1 MSVSAGDYEHVYDP
15 SIGESEPWYIN
26 DHTFVPIATACG
38 TIGSRRRAMAAHDE
52 APHTRP
58 HVARAVDQAS
68 VALSADLDAGETHLW
83 APHVVV
89 HDDRYWMFYCG
100 GGLDETAYRIQLA
113 VSGDC
118 WRWTRHA
125 ANPLVVDGFHA
136 RDPMVLRV
144 GDRWVLYYT
153 ATTAP
158 SGGQFV
164 VKAVESDDLLTWA
177 APRIVYTDARAG
189 TFGGTTES
197 PFVVARDGL
206 YYLFIG
212 PDWGMNLTS
221 YRTTRVLASD
231 DPFHFEASG
240 RVGTIASHAPRSSS
254 TTEPGGQSLRMEHGR
269 RVSRAAALGP
279 GLIPVSPRPR
289 CPRSDGQA
297 ACRPSNPTNGAP
309 PGAKTRRRWRRA
321 SSPCRRVP
329 SHADDRL
336 DSSGWRASIRRDT
349 ASPGTRTRRR
359 PMRPAQ

>member
-1 MSVSAGDYEHVYDP
+1 MSVSAGDYELVYDP

-26 DHTFVPIATACG
+26 DHTFVRDR
-38 TIGSRRRAMAAHDE
+38 IGVWHLIGITHAEPMAAHDE
-52 APHTRP
+52 KHLAHATAPALHGPWTKRP
-58 HVARAVDQAS
+58 F
-68 VALSADLDAGETHLW
+68 ALSADLDAGETHLW

-113 VSGDC
+113 VSDDC
-118 WRWTRHA
+118 WTWTRHA

-197 PFVVARDGL
+197 PFVVARDGR

-240 RVGTIASHAPRSSS
+240 RVGTIASHAAEVVEDDGTWWVSHCGWSM
-254 TTEPGGQSLRMEHGR
+254 GGVYL
-269 RVSRAAALGP
+269 
-279 GLIPVSPRPR
+279 
-289 CPRSDGQA
+289 
-297 ACRPSNPTNGAP
+297 AP
-309 PGAKTRRRWRRA
+309 LHWDEG
-321 SSPCRRVP
+321 
-329 SHADDRL
+329 
-336 DSSGWRASIRRDT
+336 
-349 ASPGTRTRRR
+349 
-359 PMRPAQ
+359 

>member
-1 MSVSAGDYEHVYDP
+1 MSVSAGDYERVYDP

-26 DHTFVPIATACG
+26 DHTFVRDRNG
-38 TIGSRRRAMAAHDE
+38 VWHLIGITHAEPMAAHDE
-52 APHTRP
+52 KHLAHATAPALHGPWTKRP
-58 HVARAVDQAS
+58 F
-68 VALSADLDAGETHLW
+68 ALSADLDAGETHLW

-100 GGLDETAYRIQLA
+100 GGARRDRVPHPTRGVGRLLDVDPARGQP
-113 VSGDC
+113 
-118 WRWTRHA
+118 TRRRRLPRA
-125 ANPLVVDGFHA
+125 
-136 RDPMVLRV
+136 DPMVLRV

-177 APRIVYTDARAG
+177 APRIVYTDARVG

-197 PFVVARDGL
+197 PFVVARDGR

-240 RVGTIASHAPRSSS
+240 RVGTIVSHAAEVVEDDGTWWVSHCGWSM
-254 TTEPGGQSLRMEHGR
+254 GGVYL
-269 RVSRAAALGP
+269 
-279 GLIPVSPRPR
+279 
-289 CPRSDGQA
+289 
-297 ACRPSNPTNGAP
+297 AP
-309 PGAKTRRRWRRA
+309 LHW
-321 SSPCRRVP
+321 
-329 SHADDRL
+329 
-336 DSSGWRASIRRDT
+336 DSG
-349 ASPGTRTRRR
+349 
-359 PMRPAQ
+359 